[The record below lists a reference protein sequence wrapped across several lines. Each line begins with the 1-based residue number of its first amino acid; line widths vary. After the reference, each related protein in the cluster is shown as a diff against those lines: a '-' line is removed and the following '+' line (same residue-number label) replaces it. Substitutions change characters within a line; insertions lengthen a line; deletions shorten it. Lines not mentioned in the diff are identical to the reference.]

1 MLLTENYE
9 KLYKRANI
17 SIDGSAAIQYLNL
30 CETYFAKLF
39 VLILVNSIFSGF
51 IFSILKAVNQSILLI
66 RIFTD
71 HVLSYVLLDLNFQA
85 DLTLTKDSQMT
96 VKSDKF

>member
-1 MLLTENYE
+1 MV
-9 KLYKRANI
+9 
-17 SIDGSAAIQYLNL
+17 AIPYLNL

-39 VLILVNSIFSGF
+39 VLILVNSIFSTF

-71 HVLSYVLLDLNFQA
+71 HVLSYVLLDPNFQA
-85 DLTLTKDSQMT
+85 D
-96 VKSDKF
+96 